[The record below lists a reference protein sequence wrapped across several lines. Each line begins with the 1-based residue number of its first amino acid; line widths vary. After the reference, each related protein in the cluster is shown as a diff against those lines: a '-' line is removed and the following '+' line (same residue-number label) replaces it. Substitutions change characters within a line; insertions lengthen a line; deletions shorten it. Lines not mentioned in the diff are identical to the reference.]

1 MQLAIHAPQPQ
12 ANPWFTRKVIGWLKR
27 YLPAEV
33 TGTTAAILGTT
44 LAWQFDQSLAVTA
57 LVGTWCEVVGFYLA
71 MMIQEWCNQRPQPSL
86 SLRNSQPNRRLERGW
101 QARIMARLTSVRQ
114 TIGFLTQILRTL
126 VVEFGPAELVDPFL
140 VRPALLALAMHLV
153 PGVHWAV
160 IIGKVTAD
168 LIFYTVA
175 ISSFELRQK
184 MATKNSHN
192 NLSQL

>member
-1 MQLAIHAPQPQ
+1 MQLAIHSTQPHP
-12 ANPWFTRKVIGWLKR
+12 NPWFVQKLIGWIKR

-33 TGTTAAILGTT
+33 TGTAFAILGTT
-44 LAWQFDQSLAVTA
+44 LAWQLDQSLAVIA
-57 LVGTWCEVVGFYLA
+57 LVGAWSEVVGFYLA
-71 MMIQEWCNQRPQPSL
+71 MMTQEWRAQRPLRLHSL
-86 SLRNSQPNRRLERGW
+86 PNIQPNRRLEQGW
-101 QARIMARLTSVRQ
+101 QARVTARLTSVRQ
-114 TIGFLTQILRTL
+114 TIRFLVQILRNL

-140 VRPALLALAMHLV
+140 LRPAFLALSMHLI

-160 IIGKVTAD
+160 VIGKVAAD

-184 MATKNSHN
+184 LATKNSYN

>member
-1 MQLAIHAPQPQ
+1 MQLVIHSTQPHPT
-12 ANPWFTRKVIGWLKR
+12 PWFAQKVIGWIKR

-44 LAWQFDQSLAVTA
+44 LAWQLDQSMAVTA
-57 LVGTWCEVVGFYLA
+57 LVGAWSEVVGFYLA
-71 MMIQEWCNQRPQPSL
+71 MLIQEWRTQRPLRLHSL
-86 SLRNSQPNRRLERGW
+86 PNDQLNHRLEWGW
-101 QARIMARLTSVRQ
+101 QARITARLTSVRQ
-114 TIGFLTQILRTL
+114 TIGFLAQILRNL
-126 VVEFGPAELVDPFL
+126 VAEFGPAELVDPFL
-140 VRPALLALAMHLV
+140 LRPAFLALAMHLI

-160 IIGKVTAD
+160 LIGKVAAD

-184 MATKNSHN
+184 LATKNSYN